1 MFEHE
6 SMMISDEI
14 LLNIKP
20 HVITNADR
28 CDFPEFS
35 KPVAHGGFS
44 LSPYGIFENNANRLR
59 YVVVLEMNKFQV
71 HLGDSQPSPP
81 RSLLLSQPGLDNI
94 LLYMESTGTS
104 HLSAK
109 LNVEVSYDIVCTA
122 EVLELI
128 LRTPY
133 EMKENWS
140 LAVTK
145 YRNTIYISPVF
156 LEGLKTS
163 PMKEV
168 NADWL
173 AKLRRHFLSENAN
186 AMPTPCDPMEPTG
199 QYHGVF
205 SFSINGTRFIF
216 DSPVLAEGFRTGS
229 DRNSNDVFTELQ
241 FCPDSMSVDEWA
253 THNRCDA
260 LKWWSKCFLV
270 GIENIYVANVNRHI
284 IAHTINTLSVH
295 QLLKDCEKAWSP
307 QVCVNFLV
315 RLVDQIRSFMSV
327 VDCPKTV
334 YLMKFDA
341 SQGEISYT
349 SYLGRNLFTFIPDW
363 FRIMLDLRMEDLT
376 PTTFHKN

>member
-1 MFEHE
+1 
-6 SMMISDEI
+6 
-14 LLNIKP
+14 
-20 HVITNADR
+20 
-28 CDFPEFS
+28 
-35 KPVAHGGFS
+35 
-44 LSPYGIFENNANRLR
+44 
-59 YVVVLEMNKFQV
+59 MNKFQV
-71 HLGDSQPSPP
+71 HLGDSEPSPP
-81 RSLLLSQPGLDNI
+81 RSLLLSRPGLDNI

-109 LNVEVSYDIVCTA
+109 LKVEVSYDIVCTT

-128 LRTPY
+128 MRTPY
-133 EMKENWS
+133 EMMVNWT

-145 YRNTIYISPVF
+145 YRNTIYISPVVP
-156 LEGLKTS
+156 EDLKTS
-163 PMKEV
+163 PMKEL

-186 AMPTPCDPMEPTG
+186 AMLKPCDPMEPTG
-199 QYHGVF
+199 QYNGVF

-216 DSPVLAEGFRTGS
+216 DSPVLAEGFRIGS
-229 DRNSNDVFTELQ
+229 VRNSNYVFTELQ
-241 FCPDSMSVDEWA
+241 FRPDSMSVDEWA

-270 GIENIYVANVNRHI
+270 GIENIYIANVNRHI
-284 IAHTINTLSVH
+284 IAHTINKISVR
-295 QLLKDCEKAWSP
+295 QLWKDCEKVWSP

-349 SYLGRNLFTFIPDW
+349 SYLGRNPFTFIPDW
-363 FRIMLDLRMEDLT
+363 FPIMLDERMEDLT
-376 PTTFHKN
+376 PTTLHKN